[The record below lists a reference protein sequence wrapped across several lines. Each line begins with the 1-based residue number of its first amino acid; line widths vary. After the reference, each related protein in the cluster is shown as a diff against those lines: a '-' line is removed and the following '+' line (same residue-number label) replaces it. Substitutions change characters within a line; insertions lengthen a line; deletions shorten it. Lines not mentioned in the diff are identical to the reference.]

1 MASRTS
7 SQSSDSSAPPLSRR
21 DTQATSKERRG
32 LRGLLK
38 RVWLKSGLD
47 QPTILLML
55 KGGVAPTIA
64 VSIYQATDVAEE
76 YTTLGYLVAIV
87 SILGFSIMPR
97 AKFIQM
103 LIFDILAVC
112 VAACFA
118 LLMMYSSVKARQH
131 TMDSTSADSYNS
143 SASAVSGVWLFFQ
156 IWLVHTVRAKY
167 PQFQFPVIIYAIFAN
182 VSSVYAPQMTSM
194 AAAISLVGRLIRT
207 FLTGLA
213 ISTAVSLLILPMTSR
228 KAVFKQMGGYIG
240 TLRSALGAHAAYF
253 ETLEKEDMF
262 GRADTYDDTREKFGD
277 KGKVYS
283 PEAEA
288 IRGAIRQITDV
299 HAKLHG
305 DLSFA
310 KREFAFGKLGPD
322 DIQRIFRHLRQIMI
336 PVVGLSFVVDIFQRL
351 SDYNRWNTPIDPNAE
366 PIPQDVRER
375 VVHDW
380 NDIMKAVHDPFATM
394 IQTIDEGLQ
403 HTAYVFRLAKPPKR
417 TAMASSSNDSNQ
429 EAKDIEASAQNTAP
443 GEKEFTEHFQKKLGE
458 FRSAKRIALETWAED
473 KGINLP
479 PDFFDHPSS
488 VDSLKGDF
496 FDASAS
502 HQDRSRRQ
510 LYLFLYM
517 EQLLYSTGQTVLEFV
532 QYADEIAEKGK
543 MSRTRLIIP
552 GAKRSWKWAKTFLKT
567 YDHHEEDNMGDVHT
581 HNNMLELGE
590 AYRHR
595 KDPEHLPPD
604 TWFQKVGDRIRVFPW
619 LLRSFESKYGFRVA
633 CATMTIA
640 IIAYLHDT
648 QTFFT
653 KQRLVW
659 AMIMVNLSMSPTS
672 GQSIFSF
679 VLRIAG
685 TTIAMVA
692 SLLIWYIPDQK
703 TPGVIV
709 LLFLFISCAFYIPI
723 KMFRFRVIG
732 IISIVTTTMII
743 GYELQVRKVGE
754 KVATSNGQPI
764 YPIYLLAPYRLA
776 TVSGGIAVAFI
787 WTFFPYPISEH
798 SALRQSLGAS
808 LYLLANYYSI
818 IHETLSA
825 RMRGDEG
832 DLNLKTSAGRKLE
845 KARHKVFSK
854 QMLMLNGLR
863 TYSEFLRWEVPI
875 GGRFPKKQY
884 DSIIV
889 CVENIVS
896 YLSLLGYASDTL
908 MRLSEDDDETNSI
921 WMHDFRRVVGHAK
934 VTTHEVTSLLC
945 LLSASI
951 TNRQPLPPYLKTP
964 RPYSFSKRLEALNK
978 DILSIKHIAEPGF
991 AAFAV
996 LQIST
1001 RCIVGDVERL
1011 MKHVKG
1017 LVGELDFS
1025 FHAVSTMDPRIA
1037 ESRMTSRAP
1046 SRATSPVRGASQIS
1060 LHETQAAD
1068 RQKMD

>member
-1 MASRTS
+1 MVTRTS
-7 SQSSDSSAPPLSRR
+7 SHQSDSSSESPSLSRR
-21 DTQATSKERRG
+21 GTHVSTATTAQEKTTLLG
-32 LRGLLK
+32 LIKKL
-38 RVWLKSGLD
+38 WQKSGLD
-47 QPTILLML
+47 RVTILLMM
-55 KGGVAPTIA
+55 KGGLAPAIA
-64 VSIYQATDVAEE
+64 VSIYQATDVADE

-87 SILGFSIMPR
+87 SILGFAIMPR

-103 LIFDILAVC
+103 MIFDVLAVC
-112 VAACFA
+112 IAACFA
-118 LLMMYSSVKARQH
+118 LLTMYSSVKAREN
-131 TMDSTSADSYNS
+131 TRTAATSQSYNS

-156 IWLVHTVRAKY
+156 IWLVHAFRAKY

-182 VSSVYAPQMTSM
+182 ISSVYAPQMVNMT
-194 AAAISLVGRLIRT
+194 AAINLVDKMLRT
-207 FLTGLA
+207 FLSGLA
-213 ISTAVSLLILPMTSR
+213 ISTAVSLFILPMTSR
-228 KAVFKQMGGYIG
+228 QAVLKQMAGYIG
-240 TLRSALGAHAAYF
+240 GLRTALGAHAAYF
-253 ETLEKEDMF
+253 ESLERDDMF
-262 GRADTYDDTREKFGD
+262 GRAETYDEAREKFGD

-288 IRGAIRQITDV
+288 IRAAIRQITDL

-305 DLSFA
+305 DISFA
-310 KREFAFGKLGPD
+310 KREFALGKLGPD
-322 DIQRIFRHLRQIMI
+322 DLQMIFRHLRQIMI

-351 SDYNRWNTPIDPNAE
+351 SDYNRWNAPIDPNAE
-366 PIPQDVRER
+366 PIPEEVRHR
-375 VVHDW
+375 VVRDW
-380 NDIMKAVHDPFATM
+380 NDIMRAVHDPFAEM
-394 IQTIDEGLQ
+394 IKTIDEGLL
-403 HTAYVFRLAKPPKR
+403 HISYAFRLTKPPKKTTSAPTTNKEPGEEGR
-417 TAMASSSNDSNQ
+417 
-429 EAKDIEASAQNTAP
+429 DIEASAEDTAP
-443 GEKEFTEHFQKKLGE
+443 GGKGFAAHFEKKLGE
-458 FRSAKRIALETWAED
+458 FRSAKRIALQTWAEE

-479 PDFFDHPSS
+479 TDFFEHPSS
-488 VDSLKGDF
+488 VEALKGDF
-496 FDASAS
+496 FSASAS

-517 EQLLYSTGQTVLEFV
+517 DQLLHSTGRTVLDFIHS
-532 QYADEIAEKGK
+532 ADGVVAKGK
-543 MSRTRLIIP
+543 LSRTRLIIP
-552 GAKRSWKWAKTFLKT
+552 GSKRMWKWVKGWLKAEDT
-567 YDHHEEDNMGDVHT
+567 HEDDHLGDVHAQ
-581 HNNMLELGE
+581 NSSLELGE
-590 AYRHR
+590 AYKHR
-595 KDPEHLPPD
+595 KDPERLPPD
-604 TWFQKVGDRIRVFPW
+604 TLFQKFGDKVRVIPSF
-619 LLRSFESKYGFRVA
+619 LRSFESSYGFRVA

-640 IIAYLHDT
+640 VVALLHDT

-692 SLLIWYIPDQK
+692 SLLVWYIPDQK

-709 LLFLFISCAFYIPI
+709 FLFLFVSCAFYIPI

-732 IISIVTTTMII
+732 IISIVTTTMIV

-754 KVATSNGQPI
+754 KVATSNGQPY

-776 TVSGGIAVAFI
+776 TVTGGIAVAFL

-798 SALRQSLGAS
+798 SVLRQSLGAS

-832 DLNLKTSAGRKLE
+832 DAAFKSSAGRKLE

-863 TYSEFLRWEVPI
+863 TYSEFLKWEVPI

-908 MRLSEDDDETNSI
+908 MRLGEDDDDETDSA
-921 WMHDFRRVVGHAK
+921 WMHDFRRLVGTAN

-951 TNRQPLPPYLKTP
+951 TNRQPLPPYLKAP
-964 RPYSFSKRLEALNK
+964 RPYSFSKRLEALDS

-1011 MKHVKG
+1011 MRHVKG

-1037 ESRMTSRAP
+1037 ESRYTSRAP
-1046 SRATSPVRGASQIS
+1046 SRVS
-1060 LHETQAAD
+1060 LNEVQAAD
-1068 RQKMD
+1068 REKKD

>member
-1 MASRTS
+1 M
-7 SQSSDSSAPPLSRR
+7 
-21 DTQATSKERRG
+21 
-32 LRGLLK
+32 
-38 RVWLKSGLD
+38 
-47 QPTILLML
+47 
-55 KGGVAPTIA
+55 
-64 VSIYQATDVAEE
+64 DVADE

-87 SILGFSIMPR
+87 SILGFAIMPR

-103 LIFDILAVC
+103 MILDVFAVC
-112 VAACFA
+112 LAACFA
-118 LLMMYSSVKARQH
+118 LLTMYSSVKARQH
-131 TMDSTSADSYNS
+131 TQNNGSYNS

-156 IWLVHTVRAKY
+156 IWLVHTFRAKY

-182 VSSVYAPQMTSM
+182 ISSIYAPQMQNMT
-194 AAAISLVGRLIRT
+194 AAIAMVVRLLKT
-207 FLTGLA
+207 MLTGLGIA
-213 ISTAVSLLILPMTSR
+213 TAVSLFILPMTSR

-240 TLRSALGAHAAYF
+240 GLRSALSAHAAYF
-253 ETLEKEDMF
+253 ETLERNDMF
-262 GRADTYDDTREKFGD
+262 GRAETYDDSREKFGE
-277 KGKVYS
+277 KGKKVYS

-288 IRGAIRQITDV
+288 IRAAIRGITDL

-305 DLSFA
+305 DLTFA
-310 KREFAFGKLGPD
+310 KREFALGKLGPD
-322 DIQRIFRHLRQIMI
+322 DIQAMFRHLRQIMI

-351 SDYNRWNTPIDPNAE
+351 SDYNRWNQPIDPNAE
-366 PIPQDVRER
+366 PLSEDVRHR

-380 NDIMKAVHDPFATM
+380 NDIMRAVHDPFKVM
-394 IQTIDEGLQ
+394 IQTIDEGLL
-403 HTAYVFRLAKPPKR
+403 HTSYVFRLSKPPKK
-417 TAMASSSNDSNQ
+417 TAVAVTTDVG
-429 EAKDIEASAQNTAP
+429 EDGKDIEASAEDTAP
-443 GEKEFTEHFQKKLGE
+443 GGKGFTGHFKKKLGE
-458 FRSAKRIALETWAED
+458 FRNAKRIALATWAED
-473 KGINLP
+473 KGIKLP
-479 PDFFDHPSS
+479 EDFFDHPSH
-488 VDSLKGDF
+488 VESLKGDF

-502 HQDRSRRQ
+502 HQDRARRQ

-517 EQLLYSTGQTVLEFV
+517 EQLLSSTGQTVLDFV
-532 QYADEIAEKGK
+532 TYADSIAEKGK
-543 MSRTRLIIP
+543 LSRTRLIIP
-552 GAKRSWKWAKTFLKT
+552 GAKRYWKWAKSFLKADDT
-567 YDHHEEDNMGDVHT
+567 HHDDNMGDVHT
-581 HNNMLELGE
+581 QSNMLELGE

-595 KDPEHLPPD
+595 KDPEHLPPASAFEKFGD
-604 TWFQKVGDRIRVFPW
+604 KVRVIPWF
-619 LLRSFESKYGFRVA
+619 LRSFESTYGFRVA
-633 CATMTIA
+633 CATMTIG
-640 IIAYLHDT
+640 IIAFLHDT

-659 AMIMVNLSMSPTS
+659 ALIMVNLSMSPTS

-685 TTIAMVA
+685 TTVAMVA
-692 SLLIWYIPDQK
+692 SLLCWYIPDQK

-709 LLFLFISCAFYIPI
+709 FLFLFVSCAFYVPI
-723 KMFRFRVIG
+723 KMFRFRVVG

-743 GYELQVRKVGE
+743 GYELQVRKLGE
-754 KVATSNGQPI
+754 AVATSNGQPY

-776 TVSGGIAVAFI
+776 TVSGGVAVAFI

-798 SALRQSLGAS
+798 SVLRQSLGAS

-818 IHETLSA
+818 IHETLDA

-832 DLNLKTSAGRKLE
+832 DITLKSSAGRKLE

-875 GGRFPKKQY
+875 GGKFPKEQY

-889 CVENIVS
+889 SVENIVS

-908 MRLSEDDDETNSI
+908 MRLGEDDDESSSA
-921 WMHDFRRVVGHAK
+921 WMHDFRRLVGTAK

-951 TNRQPLPPYLKTP
+951 TNRQPLPPYLKAP
-964 RPYSFSKRLEALNK
+964 RPYSFSKRLEALDS
-978 DILSIKHIAEPGF
+978 DIMSLKHMSEPGF

-1011 MKHVKG
+1011 MRHVRG

-1046 SRATSPVRGASQIS
+1046 SRVDVNEVQAT
-1060 LHETQAAD
+1060 D
-1068 RQKMD
+1068 RQKQE